1 MRKIFFICVN
11 IILLN
16 VYLFSQSSIDRVMAE
31 IEKNNTTLSALK
43 NNMEAEKLHNR
54 TGIFLSNPEVAFNYL
69 WGNPVSIGNRF
80 DINVTQTFD
89 FPTAYFYKSQISNL
103 QNEQLEFE
111 FHKER
116 TSIFIEIRLLC
127 VELISSNIFKEEI
140 LKRVDDA
147 RLVADSYKLK
157 LEIGEA
163 NIIEYNKAQVNF
175 LNLNKELEL
184 LEVERKTLISRLK
197 QFNGGVDIVL
207 NDVSFHEF
215 DVPNDFESWYKTAEQ
230 NNPTLKWLHNEILI
244 NQKEAKLTSA
254 LNLPKFEL
262 GYMSENTSSEKYYG
276 ITFGISI
283 PLWEGKN
290 SSSYIKTKIL
300 TAQSIETDNKLRFYN
315 YIKSLHSKVISLQN
329 MLSEYRSNLQLYN
342 SSEVLL
348 KALNKGE
355 ISLIDYI
362 NELSF
367 YYESINK
374 VLELEKNLYQAYE
387 ELRMY
392 N

>member
-1 MRKIFFICVN
+1 
-11 IILLN
+11 
-16 VYLFSQSSIDRVMAE
+16 MAE

-43 NNMEAEKLHNR
+43 YNMEAEKLHNR

-89 FPTAYFYKSQISNL
+89 FPTAYLYKSKISNL

-111 FHKER
+111 YHKER
-116 TSIFIEIRLLC
+116 TSIFLEIRLLC
-127 VELISSNIFKEEI
+127 VELISSNILKDEI

-184 LEVERKTLISRLK
+184 LEIERKTLLSELK

-207 NDVSFHEF
+207 DDVSFHKF
-215 DVPNDFESWYKTAEQ
+215 DVTSDFESWYKIAEQ

-244 NQKEAKLTSA
+244 SQEEAKLIFS

-262 GYMSENTSSEKYYG
+262 GYMSENTSSEKYHG

-290 SSSYIKTKIL
+290 SSNYIKTKIL

-315 YIKSLHSKVISLQN
+315 YIKSLYSKVVSLQN
-329 MLSEYRSNLQLYN
+329 MLNEYRSNLQLYN

-374 VLELEKNLYQAYE
+374 VLELEKSLYQAYE
-387 ELRMY
+387 ELRIY